1 MFSRWKLRFFLLSKK
16 ILKSKHPKK
25 MKFAFSSPQTICFL
39 KSKLR
44 KTFVQNCDDDKLQ
57 HLQKIGKIGKGEGAI
72 SLNKIIIYH
81 KKSHLTTR
89 HIYHTITVYTFD
101 QIERE
106 KYWSQ
111 ATQLYHQYI
120 YTNHS
125 SINHSLT
132 SRRRS
137 KIK

>member
-1 MFSRWKLRFFLLSKK
+1 MT
-16 ILKSKHPKK
+16 
-25 MKFAFSSPQTICFL
+25 FAFSSQQNIFSL

-44 KTFVQNCDDDKLQ
+44 KTFVQKCDDDKEE

-111 ATQLYHQYI
+111 ATQ
-120 YTNHS
+120 
-125 SINHSLT
+125 
-132 SRRRS
+132 
-137 KIK
+137 

>member
-1 MFSRWKLRFFLLSKK
+1 
-16 ILKSKHPKK
+16 
-25 MKFAFSSPQTICFL
+25 MKFAFSSPQNICFL

-57 HLQKIGKIGKGEGAI
+57 HQQKIGKIGKGEGAI

-106 KYWSQ
+106 IYWKSSHTIIPSIYLHKSLLNQ
-111 ATQLYHQYI
+111 PQL
-120 YTNHS
+120 N
-125 SINHSLT
+125 
-132 SRRRS
+132 
-137 KIK
+137 IKKKKQN